1 MKNHKLAYFLSG
13 LCMLSVVLVVC
24 MFSVRSVRK
33 GGPIVTLA
41 EQGELRNTIEIPLS
55 EAADISVTYTSDN
68 LKIYPIEG
76 DTVIIKE
83 YLSSRRENALASVDI
98 GNGKATVTGGKRD
111 VLTHFLWISINE
123 RIEIYLPKE
132 GIQDLEIQTSSGNI
146 TTEEGF
152 DLQAGT
158 VSVNAKSGNI
168 KWQETK
174 AGQVDIEASSGNLR
188 TDKITGDTVTL
199 TARSGNISAGEL
211 SGKAEISAGSGN
223 VTVTEFSGQGNVT
236 AQSGNVKVQA
246 DTIIG
251 DMSLEAGSGNV
262 KLMIPAKLSFELEIN
277 TGSGNI
283 HTDFDHAVS
292 YNKDRNHA
300 TGVVGA
306 APVGKLSLKAGSGNV
321 SLKTE

>member
-1 MKNHKLAYFLSG
+1 MKSNKLAYFLSG
-13 LCMLSVVLVVC
+13 LCMLIIVLIVC
-24 MFSVRSVRK
+24 MFSVRSVRE

-68 LKIYPIEG
+68 LKVYPIEG

-98 GNGKATVTGGKRD
+98 GNGKVAVTGGKRD
-111 VLTHFLWISINE
+111 TLTSFLWISINE

-132 GIQDLEIQTSSGNI
+132 GIQNLEIQTSSGNI

-152 DLQAGT
+152 ALQAGT

-188 TDKITGDTVTL
+188 VNQTAADAITL
-199 TARSGNISAGEL
+199 TAKSGNISAGDL
-211 SGKAEISAGSGN
+211 SGKAEITAGSGN
-223 VTVTEFSGQGNVT
+223 VTVTEFSGQGSVT
-236 AQSGNVKVQA
+236 TQSGNVKVEA
-246 DTIIG
+246 EEITG
-251 DMSLEAGSGNV
+251 DMSLEAGNGNV
-262 KLMIPAKLSFELEIN
+262 RLTIPTELSFELEIN

-292 YNKDRNHA
+292 YNKDGNHA